1 MLRESPGI
9 VRGFFL
15 SGHCDLCHSVRKPR
29 ATGRRAVFD
38 CSIIGHVQVERK
50 PIGVSRMKTQQ
61 SGFTL
66 IELMI
71 VVAIIGILAS
81 MAITAY
87 QTYTVRAQ
95 VAEAL
100 NMATGAKAPIV
111 DAYNMTGQ
119 PAADRTAAGMTPLAT
134 DTQGKYVGQ
143 VDVVNGRVDIMF
155 GNDAH
160 QDIFGETLSV
170 TPYLTAG
177 GTVVWRCGNA
187 AVPGGAG
194 TSELTGGGVTSAHIA
209 PTIDDRYLPS
219 SCRN

>member
-1 MLRESPGI
+1 M
-9 VRGFFL
+9 VRG
-15 SGHCDLCHSVRKPR
+15 
-29 ATGRRAVFD
+29 T
-38 CSIIGHVQVERK
+38 IGTAK
-50 PIGVSRMKTQQ
+50 MKRQQ
-61 SGFTL
+61 NGFTL

-71 VVAIIGILAS
+71 VIAIIGILAS

-111 DAYNMTGQ
+111 DAYNMSGR
-119 PAADRTAAGMTPLAT
+119 PPADRTAAGMTPLPT

-143 VDVVNGRVDIMF
+143 VVVLNGRVDITF

-160 QDIFGETLSV
+160 QDIFGGTVSL
-170 TPYLTAG
+170 TPYMSAG
-177 GTVVWRCGNA
+177 GTIIWRCGNA
-187 AVPGGAG
+187 GIPAAG
-194 TSELTGGGVTSAHIA
+194 SAELTGGGITAAHLP
-209 PTIDDRYLPS
+209 PTIDNRYLPS